1 MMERGQQAVRTSGIT
16 RIGVAILMVMIF
28 IGTEV
33 AAQQSI
39 QVAIPQDLARD
50 ALDAASYQGPIMAYE
65 LIYEPL
71 VHYGEQGEIL
81 PGLAESWDISSDG
94 KVYTFHLQQGVVFS
108 DGTPFDAEAAKFS
121 LLRWQKKHNAITAS
135 RAMESIDILDSQT
148 IQVSYS
154 VSFYPILNEFSYPRP
169 VRFLSPSA
177 VEPAGDPEGSF
188 VAPIGTGPWM
198 VQDYVKDQGATLVK
212 NPQYWGEQPQLDQ
225 MVLKVIP
232 DAQTRIMA
240 LQSGEVDAIGAGG
253 ANVPL
258 ESLPILEG
266 DPHITVHRTLSTQ
279 SFFVIFKYDRP
290 PFDDL
295 RVRQAVSSAINK
307 ASIVDDLFDGVGQA
321 AQGLFPP
328 TVAYVTEENSP
339 CYPYDPEKARA
350 LLAEAGWEDRDGDGI
365 VEREGTPL
373 KLTLV
378 LQVEEYPSWKPICEI
393 IQSDLAGIGMQIN
406 LILLERAAYY
416 DRLWKTGE
424 YNLILYRT
432 YQDSWNPH
440 GFLASLFQSDA
451 KEGKPAIAYGS
462 EELDALIDQ
471 TLATSG
477 APDERQALYDR
488 LFAMLYEEAACVPIY
503 YPERIVAIQSRF
515 EGFEFAPTTYKEL
528 EWQRLSLP

>member
-1 MMERGQQAVRTSGIT
+1 MRRGKKAVRTLGLT
-16 RIGVAILMVMIF
+16 LIGMIIVIGAILT
-28 IGTEV
+28 GAEV
-33 AAQQSI
+33 SAQQSI
-39 QVAIPQDLARD
+39 QVAIPQDFARD

-71 VHYGEQGEIL
+71 VHYGAQGKIL
-81 PGLAESWDISSDG
+81 PGLAESWDISPDG
-94 KVYTFHLQQGVVFS
+94 KVYTFHLRQGVVFS

-135 RAMESIDILDSQT
+135 RAMEGIDIVDSHT
-148 IQVSYS
+148 IQISYG

-177 VEPAGDPEGSF
+177 VEPAGDPEGTF

-198 VQDYVKDQGATLVK
+198 VQDYVRDQYATLVK

-258 ESLPILEG
+258 ESLPIFEN
-266 DPHITVHRTLSTQ
+266 DPNIAIHRTLSTQ
-279 SFFVIFKYDRP
+279 SFFVIFKYDKA
-290 PFDDL
+290 PFDDI
-295 RVRQAVSSAINK
+295 RVRQAVSYAINK
-307 ASIVDDLFDGVGQA
+307 AGIVDDLFDGVGQS

-328 TVAYVTEENSP
+328 TVAYVTKDNSP
-339 CYPYDPEKARA
+339 CYPYEPEKARA
-350 LLAEAGWEDRDGDGI
+350 LLAEAGWEDRDGDGV
-365 VEREGTPL
+365 VEREGIPL
-373 KLTLV
+373 ELSLV
-378 LQVEEYPSWKPICEI
+378 LQVEEYPAWKPICEV
-393 IQSDLAGIGMQIN
+393 IQSDLAGIGLHIN

-416 DRLWKTGE
+416 DRLWKTGD
-424 YNLILYRT
+424 YDLILYRT

-440 GFLASLFQSDA
+440 GFLTSLFQSNA
-451 KEGKPAIAYGS
+451 KEGKPAIAYGTD
-462 EELDALIDQ
+462 ELDALIEQ
-471 TLATSG
+471 VLAATGSL
-477 APDERQALYDR
+477 DERQALYDR
-488 LFAMLYEEAACVPIY
+488 IFTVLYEEAACVPIY

-515 EGFEFAPTTYKEL
+515 EGFEFAPTTYKEV